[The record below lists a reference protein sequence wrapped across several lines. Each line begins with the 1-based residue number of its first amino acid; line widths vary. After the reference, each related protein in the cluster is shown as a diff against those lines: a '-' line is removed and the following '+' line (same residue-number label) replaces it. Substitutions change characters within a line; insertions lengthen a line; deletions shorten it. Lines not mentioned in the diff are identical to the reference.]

1 MTGLHRTPLTTPRKI
16 ECVAKALARQEAS
29 GGIAALSREFGI
41 SRPTIYAAKEVASEV
56 LREHFEA
63 TGSDRVCVG
72 VDEAQLRRAV
82 VALRVVSPNALR
94 PIEDLLPIL
103 YPGVRRSYGLIQ
115 RIAAEAEKAASLYP
129 FTG

>member
-1 MTGLHRTPLTTPRKI
+1 MIWLTDLFITEEQPMTGLHRTPLTTPRKI
-16 ECVAKALARQEAS
+16 ECVVKALAGQEAL

-63 TGSDRVCVG
+63 TGSDRVCVEG
-72 VDEAQLRRAV
+72 DEAQLRRAV

-94 PIEDLLPIL
+94 PIEDCS
-103 YPGVRRSYGLIQ
+103 RSSIPVYGG
-115 RIAAEAEKAASLYP
+115 P
-129 FTG
+129 TG